1 MSTKGREYNEE
12 HEQAAFKEEQE
23 HAETK
28 PFGKNRSLQ
37 LQGYCAIF
45 LLLRGYCKKIS
56 AARRKI
62 HG

>member
-28 PFGKNRSLQ
+28 PFGKTEVYSCKGIVQ
-37 LQGYCAIF
+37 FFYCF
-45 LLLRGYCKKIS
+45 EGTVKR
-56 AARRKI
+56 
-62 HG
+62 